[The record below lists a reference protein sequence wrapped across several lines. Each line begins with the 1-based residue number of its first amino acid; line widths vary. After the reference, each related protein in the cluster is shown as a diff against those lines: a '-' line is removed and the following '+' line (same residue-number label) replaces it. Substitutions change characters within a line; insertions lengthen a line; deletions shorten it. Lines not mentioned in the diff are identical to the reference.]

1 MHIPTH
7 LMSGWCA
14 ANLLPLNARE
24 RLLCMIAAT
33 GADVD
38 GLGIIFG
45 RESAAYWDYHHK
57 LAHNLPFALLL
68 AGILTIFSTRRV
80 LAFVLYLALAHLHLL
95 MDYLGSGPNWP
106 IDYLWPFSNW
116 RLRNDA
122 AWPFYSW
129 QNMVTALA
137 LLLWTIWIAYRR
149 GRTPIE
155 LLAPRLDRSFVA
167 WLGSLITRAPSAP

>member
-7 LMSGWCA
+7 LLSGWCA

-24 RLLCMIAAT
+24 RLGCMIAASA
-33 GADVD
+33 ADID

-68 AGILTIFSTRRV
+68 AGVLAIFATRRM
-80 LAFVLYLALAHLHLL
+80 LAFIVYLALAHLHLL
-95 MDYLGSGPNWP
+95 MDYFGSGPNWP
-106 IDYLWPFSNW
+106 IDYLWPFSTW
-116 RLRNDA
+116 HITNDA

-129 QNMVTALA
+129 QNMAIALS
-137 LLLWTIWIAYRR
+137 LLAWTIWIAFRR

-155 LLAPRLDRSFVA
+155 LLAPRLDRAFVQ
-167 WLGSLITRAPSAP
+167 WIRSHAPDATSIP